1 MEEKSIFEM
10 ILNKEIDSEIIYE
23 DDEIFAIHDI
33 NPVAPI
39 HVLIIPKKKIKTIN
53 DVTQEDTAL
62 IGKLVITAK
71 NLAKS
76 LGIDES
82 GYRLLWNTNKDAMQT
97 VFPYSSTSYWW
108 NNVEGNL
115 MSFEKEIPSNVEVV
129 NILGIN
135 DKNLKYIKSVFPNVL
150 INVRGNTI
158 FIEGQDKDAKEIMRI
173 FDEMVMMHDNGQNI
187 EETDI
192 AILSDIKDI
201 QNHGEKKISSI
212 SIIENKSIKVKNINQ
227 YKYMDLIQ
235 NSTVTFGIG
244 PAGTGKT
251 FLAVAAAVKMYS
263 EHKIKKIVLTRPA
276 VEAGERLGYLP
287 GDLSQ
292 KIDPYLVPLFDSLE
306 YFFGNE
312 VLAYLIE
319 KRNIEIVPLAYMRGR
334 TLSNAC
340 IILDEAQNA
349 TMSQIKMFLTRLGE
363 NSKIIITGDESQ
375 IDLYSKDNSGLKK
388 TRKIL
393 SKIDEITVMEFQN
406 TDIVRNPIVSKILEI
421 FPDK

>member
-1 MEEKSIFEM
+1 
-10 ILNKEIDSEIIYE
+10 
-23 DDEIFAIHDI
+23 
-33 NPVAPI
+33 
-39 HVLIIPKKKIKTIN
+39 
-53 DVTQEDTAL
+53 
-62 IGKLVITAK
+62 
-71 NLAKS
+71 
-76 LGIDES
+76 
-82 GYRLLWNTNKDAMQT
+82 
-97 VFPYSSTSYWW
+97 
-108 NNVEGNL
+108 

-135 DKNLKYIKSVFPNVL
+135 DKNLKYIKSVFPEVK

-158 FIEGQDKDAKEIMRI
+158 YIDGKSKDANEIIRI
-173 FDEMVMMHDNGQNI
+173 FDEMLMMNDNDENI
-187 EETDI
+187 EETDV
-192 AILSDIKDI
+192 ALLSNIK
-201 QNHGEKKISSI
+201 NGKSEEGKKISSI
-212 SIIENKSIKVKNINQ
+212 SIIENKTIKVKNINQ
-227 YKYMDLIQ
+227 FKYMDMIQ
-235 NSTVTFGIG
+235 DSTITFGIG

-251 FLAVAAAVKMYS
+251 FLAVASAVKLYS
-263 EHKIKKIVLTRPA
+263 EQKIKKIVLTRPA

-312 VLAYLIE
+312 NLAYLIE

-334 TLSNAC
+334 TLNNAC

-349 TMSQIKMFLTRLGE
+349 TNSQIKMFLTRLGE

-375 IDLYSKDNSGLKK
+375 IDLYSKENSGLRK

-393 SKIDEITVMEFQN
+393 SKIEEISVMEFQN

>member
-1 MEEKSIFEM
+1 
-10 ILNKEIDSEIIYE
+10 
-23 DDEIFAIHDI
+23 
-33 NPVAPI
+33 
-39 HVLIIPKKKIKTIN
+39 
-53 DVTQEDTAL
+53 
-62 IGKLVITAK
+62 
-71 NLAKS
+71 
-76 LGIDES
+76 
-82 GYRLLWNTNKDAMQT
+82 
-97 VFPYSSTSYWW
+97 
-108 NNVEGNL
+108 

-135 DKNLKYIKSVFPNVL
+135 DKNLKYIKSVFPEVK

-158 FIEGQDKDAKEIMRI
+158 YIDGKSKEAEEIIRI
-173 FDEMVMMHDNGQNI
+173 FDEMLMMNDNDENI
-187 EETDI
+187 EETDL
-192 AILSDIKDI
+192 ALLSNIK
-201 QNHGEKKISSI
+201 NGKSEEGKKISSI
-212 SIIENKSIKVKNINQ
+212 SIIENKTIKVKNINQ
-227 YKYMDLIQ
+227 FKYMDMIQ
-235 NSTVTFGIG
+235 DSTITFGIG

-251 FLAVAAAVKMYS
+251 FLAVASAVKLYS
-263 EHKIKKIVLTRPA
+263 EQKIKKIVLTRPA

-312 VLAYLIE
+312 NLAYLIE

-334 TLSNAC
+334 TLNNAC

-349 TMSQIKMFLTRLGE
+349 TNSQIKMFLTRLGE

-375 IDLYSKDNSGLKK
+375 IDLYSKENSGLRK

-393 SKIDEITVMEFQN
+393 SKIEEISVMEFQN

>member
-1 MEEKSIFEM
+1 
-10 ILNKEIDSEIIYE
+10 
-23 DDEIFAIHDI
+23 
-33 NPVAPI
+33 
-39 HVLIIPKKKIKTIN
+39 
-53 DVTQEDTAL
+53 
-62 IGKLVITAK
+62 
-71 NLAKS
+71 
-76 LGIDES
+76 
-82 GYRLLWNTNKDAMQT
+82 
-97 VFPYSSTSYWW
+97 
-108 NNVEGNL
+108 

-135 DKNLKYIKSVFPNVL
+135 DKNLKYIKSVFPEVK

-158 FIEGQDKDAKEIMRI
+158 YIDGKSKEAKEIIRI
-173 FDEMVMMHDNGQNI
+173 FDEMLMMNDNDENI
-187 EETDI
+187 EETDV
-192 AILSDIKDI
+192 ALLSNIK
-201 QNHGEKKISSI
+201 NGKNEEGKKISSI
-212 SIIENKSIKVKNINQ
+212 SIIENKTIKVKNINQ
-227 YKYMDLIQ
+227 FKYMDMIQ
-235 NSTVTFGIG
+235 DSTITFGIG

-251 FLAVAAAVKMYS
+251 FLAVASAVKLYS
-263 EHKIKKIVLTRPA
+263 EQKIKKIVLTRPA

-312 VLAYLIE
+312 NLAYLIE

-334 TLSNAC
+334 TLNNAC

-349 TMSQIKMFLTRLGE
+349 TKSQIKMFLTRLGE

-375 IDLYSKDNSGLKK
+375 IDLYSKENSGLRK

-393 SKIDEITVMEFQN
+393 SKIEEISVMEFQN